1 MVWFMQFDSLRF
13 PPPYSRDAGSQEWRD
28 FVQKLTVE
36 WACPIAYLPAVTES
50 RNMHAWCPLDTDL
63 IPYFHQ
69 KNLVLAGDAAHPLSP
84 FTSQGV
90 SSAIADAV
98 ALANAL
104 PSRNKNGLLLK
115 GLASYSI
122 QRHRQCAPYLSKG
135 RELMQKFLAP
145 VDSNNFML
153 PLAR

>member
-1 MVWFMQFDSLRF
+1 
-13 PPPYSRDAGSQEWRD
+13 
-28 FVQKLTVE
+28 
-36 WACPIAYLPAVTES
+36 LPAATES
-50 RNMHAWCPLDTDL
+50 RDMHVWCPLDTDL

-90 SSAIADAV
+90 SSAIADAE

-104 PSRNKNGLLLK
+104 PTGNVNGLLLK
-115 GLASYSI
+115 GLESYSS

-135 RELMQKFLAP
+135 LELMRIFLAP
-145 VDSNNFML
+145 ANGKNFIL